1 MTDISRKRGDTYAD
15 ERVIIDKDTGLP
27 IDITGWTFLLTVD
40 PSNEPTDS
48 ANNIMQITGVITD
61 AAGGV
66 VEFAPSALQADSAPG
81 AYWFDIEYTDATSR
95 KRTIETGRY
104 VIQQDITK

>member
-15 ERVIIDKDTGLP
+15 ERVIIDKETGLA

-40 PSNEPTDS
+40 PSDVPTD
-48 ANNIMQITGVITD
+48 ALNNVMQISGVITD
-61 AAGGV
+61 AAAGV
-66 VEFAPSALQADSAPG
+66 VEFAPSALQADSTPG
-81 AYWFDIEYTDATSR
+81 AYWFDIEYTDVLSR

-104 VIQQDITK
+104 VIKQDITK